1 MREYPQ
7 PGERWQHRQGWTVS
21 IIRLT
26 AATFAVAAA
35 NLEFSHEVL
44 YRHDSDGQLTSGPLA
59 WFEAHYQRIASAS
72 RQQAATTGGEGGS
85 GPLSLHPSVTF
96 VRYRERVTSPR
107 PEPDA
112 DHYSR
117 FL

>member
-7 PGERWQHRQGWTVS
+7 PGERWQHRQGWTVC

-26 AATFAVAAA
+26 AAPFTVAAA
-35 NLEFSHEVL
+35 NPEFSHEVL
-44 YRHDSDGQLTSGPLA
+44 YRYDSDGQLTSGPLA
-59 WFEAHYQRIASAS
+59 WFEAHYQRIAAAP

>member
-7 PGERWQHRQGWTVS
+7 PGERWQHKQGWTVS

-26 AATFAVAAA
+26 AAPFTVTAI
-35 NLEFSHEVL
+35 NPEFSHEVL
-44 YRHDSDGQLTSGPLA
+44 YRYDSDGLLTSGPLA
-59 WFEAHYQRIASAS
+59 WFEACYRRIAAPP
-72 RQQAATTGGEGGS
+72 RQQPATAGGEGGA
-85 GPLSLHPSVTF
+85 GPLYLHPSVTF
-96 VRYRERVTSPR
+96 VRYRERLTNPR